1 MKNIQKYLNQFH
13 VHYYS
18 NKDDFEIDD
27 WEINNIIND
36 ISFWKKNIIDIAV
49 KKKLDNAFIYDLL
62 LKKIYENLQ

>member
-13 VHYYS
+13 VHYNS

-27 WEINNIIND
+27 LEINNIING
-36 ISFWKKNIIDIAV
+36 ISFWKKNIIDIVV